1 MAKLYCFV
9 IDTSIT
15 VTLSEL
21 PFLMASLAIL
31 LHASWKRAETGSSCT
46 SSRPAKVSG
55 WAITT
60 FTMPSLQPGSLLFSL
75 LRDIRERAWQCCQIK
90 KQTNGTQRINYIPV
104 LFSVFWEVS
113 SLFSVCGNKKGE
125 QRYHFSERTFS
136 TLCHKNPK
144 ITLKSNKNKLLN
156 YKKATRHQLQA
167 WENESEGEERGFSF
181 ATDCLERWRQFSI
194 PTIERCKTEPMK
206 SRITFQ

>member
-1 MAKLYCFV
+1 M
-9 IDTSIT
+9 
-15 VTLSEL
+15 
-21 PFLMASLAIL
+21 
-31 LHASWKRAETGSSCT
+31 
-46 SSRPAKVSG
+46 
-55 WAITT
+55 
-60 FTMPSLQPGSLLFSL
+60 FSL

-90 KQTNGTQRINYIPV
+90 KQTNSTQRINYTPV

-113 SLFSVCGNKKGE
+113 SLFPVCGNKKGE
-125 QRYHFSERTFS
+125 QRDHFSERTFS
-136 TLCHKNPK
+136 ILCHKNPK
-144 ITLKSNKNKLLN
+144 ITLKSNQNKLLN
-156 YKKATRHQLQA
+156 YKKAARHQLQA